1 VNRNCCFDRSADKK
15 EESKHMAVFATLFG
29 KLARHLSPD
38 SLVSTLQTH
47 IGLVPNPLS
56 KRSKSL
62 QPRIHDAKM
71 VKSVCPYCAVGCGQ
85 RVYVK
90 EGKVVDIEGDY
101 DSPISQ
107 GCLCPKG
114 SASYQLDINQR
125 RWTTVKY
132 RAPYSTVWEDRPL
145 DWAMERIARLVYETR
160 EATFRE
166 RDEDNHPLNHT
177 LAIGSLGGATLDNEE
192 NYLITKL
199 FHSLGMVCIENQAR
213 I

>member
-1 VNRNCCFDRSADKK
+1 
-15 EESKHMAVFATLFG
+15 MAVFANLFG
-29 KLARHLSPD
+29 KLAEQLSPTNI
-38 SLVSTLQTH
+38 SNTLQTH
-47 IGLVPNPLS
+47 VGAVPNPLS
-56 KRSKSL
+56 EHSKKL

-90 EGKVVDIEGDY
+90 DGKVIDIEGDY
-101 DSPISQ
+101 DSPISN

-114 SASYQLDINQR
+114 SASYQLDLNKR

-132 RAPYSTVWEDRPL
+132 RAPYSTEWEDKPL
-145 DWAMERIARLVYETR
+145 EWAMERIAQRVYETR
-160 EATFRE
+160 EATFRKTNE
-166 RDEDNHPLNHT
+166 EGKPLNHT
-177 LAIGSLGGATLDNEE
+177 TSIGSLGGATLDNEE

-199 FHSLGMVCIENQAR
+199 FHSLGMVCVENQAR

>member
-1 VNRNCCFDRSADKK
+1 
-15 EESKHMAVFATLFG
+15 MAVFASLTG
-29 KLARHLSPD
+29 RLAQLLSPAK
-38 SLVSTLQTH
+38 SENVLRSHV
-47 IGLVPNPLS
+47 GLVPNPVS
-56 KRSKSL
+56 ERSKHL
-62 QPRIHDAKM
+62 KPRIHDAQM
-71 VKSVCPYCAVGCGQ
+71 YRSVCPYCAVGCGQ

-90 EGKVVDIEGDY
+90 DEKVIDIEGDP
-101 DSPISQ
+101 DSPVSG

-114 SASYQLDINQR
+114 SASFELVVNEN

-132 RAPYSTVWEDRPL
+132 RAPYSADWEDKPL
-145 DWAMERIARLVYETR
+145 DWAMDRIAQRVYETR
-160 EATFRE
+160 EATFQE
-166 RDEDNHPLNHT
+166 TNEEGEPINHT

>member
-1 VNRNCCFDRSADKK
+1 MSA
-15 EESKHMAVFATLFG
+15 SFATFYG
-29 KLARHLSPD
+29 RLAHLLSP
-38 SLVSTLQTH
+38 STIGQTLRSH
-47 IGLVPNPLS
+47 VGVVPNPLS
-56 KRSKSL
+56 ERSKTL
-62 QPRIHDAKM
+62 QSRVHDTKM

-90 EGKVVDIEGDY
+90 NGKVIDIEGDD
-101 DSPISQ
+101 DSPVSN

-114 SASYQLDINQR
+114 SASYQLDINRR

-132 RAPYSTVWEDRPL
+132 RAPYATEWEEKPL
-145 DWAMERIARLVYETR
+145 DWAMDRIAQLVYQTR

-166 RDEDNHPLNHT
+166 TDEAGRPINST
-177 LAIGSLGGATLDNEE
+177 TAIGSLGGATLDNEE

>member
-1 VNRNCCFDRSADKK
+1 
-15 EESKHMAVFATLFG
+15 MAVFASLTG
-29 KLARHLSPD
+29 RLAQLLSPAK
-38 SLVSTLQTH
+38 SENVLRSHV
-47 IGLVPNPLS
+47 GLVPNPVS
-56 KRSKSL
+56 ERSKHL
-62 QPRIHDAKM
+62 KPRIHDAQM
-71 VKSVCPYCAVGCGQ
+71 YRSVCPYCAVGCGQ

-90 EGKVVDIEGDY
+90 DEKVIDIEGDP
-101 DSPISQ
+101 DSPVSG

-114 SASYQLDINQR
+114 SASFELVVNEN

-132 RAPYSTVWEDRPL
+132 RAPYSADWEDKPL
-145 DWAMERIARLVYETR
+145 DWAMDRIAQRVYETH
-160 EATFRE
+160 EATFQE
-166 RDEDNHPLNHT
+166 TNEEGKPINHT

>member
-1 VNRNCCFDRSADKK
+1 
-15 EESKHMAVFATLFG
+15 MAVFASVFG
-29 KLARHLSPD
+29 KLAQRLSPGNIVETFQ
-38 SLVSTLQTH
+38 SHV
-47 IGLVPNPLS
+47 GAVPNPLS
-56 KRSKSL
+56 EQSKNL
-62 QPRIHDAKM
+62 KPRIHDARM

-90 EGKVVDIEGDY
+90 DGKVIDIEGDY
-101 DSPISQ
+101 DSPISG

-114 SASYQLDINQR
+114 GASFQLDINQR

-132 RAPYSTVWEDRPL
+132 RAPYSAAWEDRSL
-145 DWAMERIARLVYETR
+145 DWAMDRVAQLVYETR
-160 EATFRE
+160 ETSE
-166 RDEDNHPLNHT
+166 EGKPINNT
-177 LAIGSLGGATLDNEE
+177 LAMGSLGGATLDNEE

>member
-1 VNRNCCFDRSADKK
+1 
-15 EESKHMAVFATLFG
+15 MAVFATLSG
-29 KLARHLSPD
+29 RLAQRLTPGSINE
-38 SLVSTLQTH
+38 TLHTH
-47 IGLVPNPLS
+47 VGSVPNPVS
-56 KRSKSL
+56 KRSQHLK
-62 QPRIHDAKM
+62 PRIHDAKM
-71 VKSVCPYCAVGCGQ
+71 FKSVCPYCAVGCGQ

-90 EGKVVDIEGDY
+90 DGKVIDIEGDY
-101 DSPISQ
+101 DSPISG

-114 SASYQLDINQR
+114 GASYQLDINSR

-132 RAPYSTVWEDRPL
+132 RAPYSTEWEDKPL
-145 DWAMERIARLVYETR
+145 DWAMDRVAQLVYETR

-166 RDEDNHPLNHT
+166 TDDKGNPINNT
-177 LAIGSLGGATLDNEE
+177 VAIGSLGGATLDNEE

>member
-1 VNRNCCFDRSADKK
+1 
-15 EESKHMAVFATLFG
+15 MTVFATLSG
-29 KLARHLSPD
+29 KLARYFSPG
-38 SLVSTLQTH
+38 STSASVQNH
-47 IGLVPNPLS
+47 VGLVPNPLS
-56 KRSKSL
+56 QRSKSL
-62 QPRIHDAKM
+62 QPRISDAKM

-90 EGKVVDIEGDY
+90 DDKVIDIEGDE
-101 DSPISQ
+101 DSPVSQ

-114 SASYQLDINQR
+114 SASYQLDINKR

-132 RAPYSTVWEDRPL
+132 RAPYSREWEEKPL
-145 DWAMERIARLVYETR
+145 DWAMDRIAQRVYETR
-160 EATFRE
+160 EATFQE
-166 RDEDNHPLNHT
+166 TTDDGKPLNHT

-199 FHSLGMVCIENQAR
+199 FHAIGMVAIENQAR

>member
-1 VNRNCCFDRSADKK
+1 MA
-15 EESKHMAVFATLFG
+15 AVFATLFG
-29 KLARHLSPD
+29 KLARRLSPD
-38 SLVSTLQTH
+38 HLGNILQTH

-56 KRSKSL
+56 ERSKNL
-62 QPRIHDAKM
+62 RPRTHDAKM

-90 EGKVVDIEGDY
+90 DGKVIDIEGDD

-132 RAPYSTVWEDRPL
+132 RAPYSTDWEDRPL
-145 DWAMERIARLVYETR
+145 DWAMERIAQRVYETR

-166 RDEDNHPLNHT
+166 TDEDGKPLNHT

>member
-1 VNRNCCFDRSADKK
+1 
-15 EESKHMAVFATLFG
+15 MAVFASLFG
-29 KLARHLSPD
+29 KLAQRLSPN
-38 SLVSTLQTH
+38 TLDETLRAH
-47 IGLVPNPLS
+47 VGLVPNPPSARTKNL
-56 KRSKSL
+56 K
-62 QPRIHDAKM
+62 PRIEDAKM

-90 EGKVVDIEGDY
+90 DGRVIDIEGDN
-101 DSPISQ
+101 DSPVSG

-114 SASYQLDINQR
+114 AASYQLDINKR

-132 RAPYSTVWEDRPL
+132 RAPYSSDWEDKPL
-145 DWAMERIARLVYETR
+145 DWAMDRVAQLVYETR

-166 RDEDNHPLNHT
+166 LNEAGQPINNT

-199 FHSLGMVCIENQAR
+199 FHSLGMVAVENQAR

>member
-1 VNRNCCFDRSADKK
+1 
-15 EESKHMAVFATLFG
+15 
-29 KLARHLSPD
+29 
-38 SLVSTLQTH
+38 
-47 IGLVPNPLS
+47 
-56 KRSKSL
+56 
-62 QPRIHDAKM
+62 M

-90 EGKVVDIEGDY
+90 DGKVIDIEGDY
-101 DSPISQ
+101 DSPISG

-114 SASYQLDINQR
+114 GASFQLDINKR

-132 RAPYSTVWEDRPL
+132 RAPYSAAWEDRPL
-145 DWAMERIARLVYETR
+145 DWAMDRVAQLVYETR
-160 EATFRE
+160 ETTFRE
-166 RDEDNHPLNHT
+166 TNEEGKPINNT
-177 LAIGSLGGATLDNEE
+177 LAMGSLGGATLDNEE

>member
-1 VNRNCCFDRSADKK
+1 
-15 EESKHMAVFATLFG
+15 MAVFASLTGRLVQ
-29 KLARHLSPD
+29 LLSPAK
-38 SLVSTLQTH
+38 SENLLRSHV
-47 IGLVPNPLS
+47 GLVPNPVS
-56 KRSKSL
+56 ERSKHL
-62 QPRIHDAKM
+62 KPRIHDAQM
-71 VKSVCPYCAVGCGQ
+71 YRSVCPYCAVGCGQ

-90 EGKVVDIEGDY
+90 DEKVIDIEGDP
-101 DSPISQ
+101 DSPVSG

-114 SASYQLDINQR
+114 SASFELVVNEN

-132 RAPYSTVWEDRPL
+132 RAPYSADWEDKPL
-145 DWAMERIARLVYETR
+145 DWAMDRIAQRVYETR
-160 EATFRE
+160 EATFQE
-166 RDEDNHPLNHT
+166 TNEEGKPINHT